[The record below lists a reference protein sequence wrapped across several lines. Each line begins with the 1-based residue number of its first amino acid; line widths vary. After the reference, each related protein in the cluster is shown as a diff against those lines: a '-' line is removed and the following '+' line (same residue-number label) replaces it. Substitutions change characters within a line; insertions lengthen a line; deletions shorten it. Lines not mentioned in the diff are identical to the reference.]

1 LAKLFK
7 VMTKPLSTLSTGAF
21 LGGQKDI
28 WERVWN
34 IPEGHPGFC
43 ANVITRARENLTDLL
58 HFPGAAPP
66 AFCSRIEF
74 GPLIY
79 ISTSWNNAGR
89 NTSGHRFRSH
99 VNSELGVVPAIVGG
113 TSRWYCTL
121 EDSGDPGDV
130 ANMVGKTVGQ
140 VVWAREGLRQS
151 LAGMPERRKEME
163 GAPFLTTELYLPRNF
178 VARQKDFRLD
188 AVIKYVCERHE
199 IDISRTKGDQ
209 WIFKAIET
217 APKCEACGW
226 RIGDQTVSRVPRG
239 HRIEADPQRK
249 VQQSTLPN
257 LDFRK
262 IPIG

>member
-163 GAPFLTTELYLPRNF
+163 GA
-178 VARQKDFRLD
+178 
-188 AVIKYVCERHE
+188 
-199 IDISRTKGDQ
+199 SRTKGDQ